1 MDVGSSS
8 FPRGWS
14 VLAQLPRE
22 GGHHPRG
29 VQSHGDVTLGDV
41 GSGHGGGRGGVS
53 GVFSNLNGSVILSL
67 WHVGCQQIPLYCLQ
81 GVECCVSSNEAL
93 LWRTLAQNCG
103 TCRTECKP
111 SADLQPWRGL
121 LDGPCIKSS
130 SGDPVL
136 RRSSK
141 SGSPLIEVNHVTDNH
156 LQNQIGCIG
165 ENVV

>member
-1 MDVGSSS
+1 MVSAGTAAQGGGSPSQGCS
-8 FPRGWS
+8 EPWGCD
-14 VLAQLPRE
+14 A
-22 GGHHPRG
+22 GGCG
-29 VQSHGDVTLGDV
+29 QWAWG
-41 GSGHGGGRGGVS
+41 GSGGAS

-111 SADLQPWRGL
+111 SADLQPRRGL